1 MFMSKSQNKREI
13 FFQILWPSH
22 NTLEF
27 NNWHLNLAKLRPILK
42 YEIVSLTPHNFFLVG
57 GTMGLFLGFSFYQA
71 LAWLLGHF
79 FRQRNTVRL
88 RVEYN

>member
-1 MFMSKSQNKREI
+1 MDSVSKAMIGLFDEEVAIFPSKTTSRLFLYLDSTDVMVREEGYCL
-13 FFQILWPSH
+13 FD
-22 NTLEF
+22 F
-27 NNWHLNLAKLRPILK
+27 NLI
-42 YEIVSLTPHNFFLVG
+42 ISSVG
-57 GTMGLFLGFSFYQA
+57 GTMGLFLGFSLYQT